1 MTEAMDRL
9 EERVNA
15 VGDLVRHLRS
25 EVTRLERA
33 LAECPPVSPLA
44 SPVPSPPVAPVDDR
58 LLEELS
64 RLRDERAVVRERIR
78 GLIREIDQV
87 AW

>member
-25 EVTRLERA
+25 EVARLERA
-33 LAECPPVSPLA
+33 LAECPPVSPPA